1 MLYGHYMQPET
12 VFGWK
17 LEGLIFWWNSIC
29 TVIHKKLIWTTR
41 HHDTGKAN
49 FIRVIRMQTEKCYT
63 QVWDSPTCQTDC
75 HEQDTAHC
83 MSDLWGL
90 SALNAVTHNMYYK
103 LLTKLS
109 QCHSLKPME
118 VRLAVISAI
127 INDQFVTLRQQFYG
141 PVSRTTHVSR
151 DQKKYLPILDF

>member
-1 MLYGHYMQPET
+1 MKQYMYR
-12 VFGWK
+12 
-17 LEGLIFWWNSIC
+17 
-29 TVIHKKLIWTTR
+29 VIYKKLIWTTR